1 MGLPYSVRQLSSCL
15 HISTVFNSVRAL
27 DHFHQGTESAAI
39 RCPENGSERF
49 ELGLYSIPELR
60 QTEVVGSWILTL
72 DVGGK
77 GLANAARAAL
87 DRCVGRALTD
97 TEWERAR
104 ASLIEYVI
112 ILRSWEQKAGTNDYV
127 PCQPLA
133 A

>member
-15 HISTVFNSVRAL
+15 HIPIVFNSVRAL
-27 DHFHQGTESAAI
+27 DYFHQGTESAAI

-77 GLANAARAAL
+77 GFANAARAAL